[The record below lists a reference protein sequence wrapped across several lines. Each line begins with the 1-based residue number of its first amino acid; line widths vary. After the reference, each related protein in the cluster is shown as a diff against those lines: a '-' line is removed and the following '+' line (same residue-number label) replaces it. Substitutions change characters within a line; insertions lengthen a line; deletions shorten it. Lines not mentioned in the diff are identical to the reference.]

1 MAGTRWI
8 KLDVGYL
15 RNPKITA
22 LTPPARL
29 LHLASI
35 CWAADQLTDG
45 HIPRRALTVLAREA
59 GIGTTMSAAKR
70 AEELEEAGL
79 WERNGDAGG
88 WEVHDFVEMNPGA
101 TRAGVEKDR
110 ARWRERQAK
119 HRDVTP

>member
-15 RNPKITA
+15 RNPKITG

-35 CWAADQLTDG
+35 CWCADQLTDG
-45 HIPRRALTVLAREA
+45 YIPRRTLTVLAREA
-59 GIGTTMSAAKR
+59 GIGTTMAAAKR

-79 WERNGDAGG
+79 WERNGGTG
-88 WEVHDFVEMNPGA
+88 WQVHDFVEMNPGA
-101 TRAGVEKDR
+101 TRAGVEKER
-110 ARWRERQAK
+110 QRWRDRKAQGWT
-119 HRDVTP
+119 RP